1 MCLYV
6 SKEETE
12 KFVSKH
18 KNHKTVTV
26 YKVLTRYDNK
36 WFTPFNFTPVTDILF
51 KANRP
56 LKTIKNGRKIKR
68 QSIRG
73 GGIHCHLNYK
83 RAYHTATAKNIFKC
97 TALMEDLIAVGERE
111 DVVFTKIKFP
121 KGVLKQPTRTGK

>member
-6 SKEETE
+6 SKEKTE

-26 YKVLTRYDNK
+26 YKVLIRYDNK

-68 QSIRG
+68 QSIYG
-73 GGIHCHLNYK
+73 GGIHCYLNYK
-83 RAYHTATAKNIFKC
+83 HVYHTATAKNIFKC
-97 TALMEDLIAVGERE
+97 TALMEDLIAVGKRG

-121 KGVLKQPTRTGK
+121 KSVLKQPKVDK

>member
-36 WFTPFNFTPVTDILF
+36 WFTLFNFTPVTDILF

-56 LKTIKNGRKIKR
+56 LKTIKNGRKIKKTGDPWGR
-68 QSIRG
+68 YS
-73 GGIHCHLNYK
+73 LL
-83 RAYHTATAKNIFKC
+83 FK
-97 TALMEDLIAVGERE
+97 L
-111 DVVFTKIKFP
+111 
-121 KGVLKQPTRTGK
+121 